1 MPPTELDEIDRFQN
15 DVRRTSVLSKEIR
28 NGALFLPCRSD
39 PRWLPLMQ
47 HYDEEFGTRMLDI
60 SSSIFAG
67 LYFASVGWDGE
78 IDTNHDGILY
88 LFMRGTG
95 LTARGYYYDQRSPDF
110 DVEIDELAPKN
121 LKSSFVD
128 WPHPEYFRIY
138 KSSTSSPR
146 ELAQDGW
153 FLVRGVLN
161 PKPQFGQGLSLESR
175 RRQTRT
181 QGLLNSRIHP
191 ARKTCNACLPG
202 RNPFPG
208 YNLLH
213 KTWIHA

>member
-1 MPPTELDEIDRFQN
+1 
-15 DVRRTSVLSKEIR
+15 
-28 NGALFLPCRSD
+28 
-39 PRWLPLMQ
+39 MQ

-161 PKPQFGQGLSLESR
+161 PKPQFGQGFKFKVPAAAKAQIAKQLWISGYTPERMVRGQKGYDAKTRLAETLGM
-175 RRQTRT
+175 QT
-181 QGLLNSRIHP
+181 
-191 ARKTCNACLPG
+191 
-202 RNPFPG
+202 
-208 YNLLH
+208 
-213 KTWIHA
+213 